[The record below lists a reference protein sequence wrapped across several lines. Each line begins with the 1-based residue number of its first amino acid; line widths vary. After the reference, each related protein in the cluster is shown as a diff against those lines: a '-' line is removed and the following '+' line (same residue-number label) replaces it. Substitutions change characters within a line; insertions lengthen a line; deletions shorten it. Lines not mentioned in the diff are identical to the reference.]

1 MSRDISARVLINLPP
16 SISESEVKRL
26 RLTVYLCITSMAV
39 SLIYS
44 TLDLANGVY
53 FALPFYSVIFVAPII
68 SLWLIKKQKFLSGKI
83 FVLLGASVAIFFASV
98 SDPFET
104 GVILIF
110 VPLSIVPFAII
121 GFRNI
126 WASIGIVLST
136 FFLFLISRFTDLFA
150 SYVKELPIGYIQM
163 SLALNYLIAVTIS
176 ILIVYF
182 LARLHRQSEIGLIEK
197 EKAVTEKNIQL
208 TKLNQELDGFVYSV
222 SHDLRSPLSSILG
235 LTNLAKFSNSK
246 EELVEYMGMIQD
258 RIKTQDAFIKDI
270 IEYSRNTRTEPLAE
284 PVDLYELTQETIENL
299 KFNLGANKIHFDIDL
314 PQSFI
319 VITDKNRWKTML
331 SNLIGN
337 AIKYHDVSKTN
348 QYIKL
353 SANRSNEKLLY
364 TVTDNGKG
372 ISSQH
377 LDKIFNMFYR
387 ASDTSSG
394 SGLGLFITKEAV
406 QKLNGIIT
414 VTSKQDVG
422 SVFEIT
428 IPLIKAESKDLL

>member
-1 MSRDISARVLINLPP
+1 LNRDISARILTNLPP

-39 SLIYS
+39 SLIYT
-44 TLDLANGVY
+44 TLDLANGIY
-53 FALPFYSVIFVAPII
+53 FALPFYSVIFIAPII
-68 SLWLIKKQKFLSGKI
+68 SLWLIKIGKFLIGKI
-83 FVLLGASVAIFFASV
+83 LVLMGASVAIFFASI

-136 FFLFLISRFTDLFA
+136 FFLFLTSRFTDFFS
-150 SYVKELPIGYIQM
+150 SYVKEVPVSYIQM
-163 SLALNYLIAVTIS
+163 SLALNYLISVTIS
-176 ILIVYF
+176 ILIIYF
-182 LARLHRQSEIGLIEK
+182 LARLHRKSEVRLIEK
-197 EKAVTEKNIQL
+197 EKAVTEKNIEL

-246 EELVEYMGMIQD
+246 EELVEYMAMIQD

-270 IEYSRNTRTEPLAE
+270 IEYSRNTRTEPLTE
-284 PVDLYELTQETIENL
+284 PVDLFQLTQEIIESL
-299 KFNLGANKIHFDIDL
+299 KFNLGADKIHFDIEL
-314 PQSFI
+314 PKDFI
-319 VITDKNRWKTML
+319 VTTDKNRWKTML

-337 AIKYHDVSKTN
+337 AIKYHDPTKPN

-353 SANRSNEKLLY
+353 SANRSSEKLLY
-364 TVTDNGKG
+364 TVTDNGSG

-406 QKLNGIIT
+406 QKLNGTIA
-414 VTSKQDVG
+414 VTSQQHVG

-428 IPLIKAESKDLL
+428 IPILNRG

>member
-1 MSRDISARVLINLPP
+1 MLNRDISVRILTNLPP
-16 SISESEVKRL
+16 SISVSEVKRL

-39 SLIYS
+39 SLIYT
-44 TLDLANGVY
+44 TLDVANGVY
-53 FALPFYSVIFVAPII
+53 FALPFYAVIFVAPII
-68 SLWLIKKQKFLSGKI
+68 SLWLIKIGKFLAGKI
-83 FVLLGASVAIFFASV
+83 LVLMGASVAIFFASV

-104 GVILIF
+104 GVILIY

-136 FFLFLISRFTDLFA
+136 FFLFLISRVTDLFA
-150 SYVKELPIGYIQM
+150 SYEKELPLAYIQM

-182 LARLHRQSEIGLIEK
+182 LARLHRQSEIRLIEK

-208 TKLNQELDGFVYSV
+208 TKLNHELDGFVYSV

-235 LTNLAKFSNSK
+235 LTNLAKFSSSK
-246 EELVEYMGMIQD
+246 EELVEYMAMIQD

-270 IEYSRNTRTEPLAE
+270 IEYSRNTRTESQEEAVNLF
-284 PVDLYELTQETIENL
+284 ELTQEIIESL
-299 KFNLGANKIHFDIDL
+299 KFNLGANKINFEIEMPPD
-314 PQSFI
+314 FI
-319 VITDKNRWKTML
+319 VTTDRHRWKTIL

-337 AIKYHDVSKTN
+337 AIKYHDSAKPN

-353 SANRSNEKLLY
+353 SANQSNEKLLY
-364 TVTDNGKG
+364 TVTDNGTG
-372 ISSQH
+372 IASQH
-377 LDKIFNMFYR
+377 LDRIFDMFYR

-406 QKLNGIIT
+406 QKLNGTIS
-414 VTSKQDVG
+414 VTSQGNVG

-428 IPLIKAESKDLL
+428 IPLIKQK

>member
-1 MSRDISARVLINLPP
+1 MV
-16 SISESEVKRL
+16 
-26 RLTVYLCITSMAV
+26 V
-39 SLIYS
+39 SLIYT
-44 TLDLANGVY
+44 TLDLANSVY
-53 FALPFYSVIFVAPII
+53 FALPFYSVIFIAPII
-68 SLWLIKKQKFLSGKI
+68 SLVLIKKGNFLSGKI
-83 FVLLGASVAIFFASV
+83 IVLLGASVAIFFASI

-104 GVILIF
+104 GVVLIF

-121 GFRNI
+121 GFKNI

-150 SYVKELPIGYIQM
+150 SYVKELPTAYIQM

-182 LARLHRQSEIGLIEK
+182 LARLHRESELRLIEN
-197 EKAVTEKNIQL
+197 EKAVIEKNIQL

-235 LTNLAKFSNSK
+235 LTNLARFANSK
-246 EELVEYMGMIQD
+246 EELVEYMVMIQD

-270 IEYSRNTRTEPLAE
+270 IEYSRNTRTEPLSE
-284 PVDLYELTQETIENL
+284 PVDLYALTEEVIESL
-299 KFNLGANKIHFDIDL
+299 KFNLLASKIHFDVEL
-314 PQSFI
+314 PRDFV

-337 AIKYHDVSKTN
+337 AIKYHDPGKAR

-364 TVTDNGKG
+364 TVTDNGSG
-372 ISSQH
+372 ISGQH
-377 LDKIFNMFYR
+377 LDKVFNMFYR

-406 QKLNGIIT
+406 QKLKGTIS
-414 VTSKQDVG
+414 VTSQQYVG

-428 IPLIKAESKDLL
+428 IPLIK

>member
-1 MSRDISARVLINLPP
+1 MG
-16 SISESEVKRL
+16 
-26 RLTVYLCITSMAV
+26 V
-39 SLIYS
+39 SLIYT
-44 TLDLANGVY
+44 TLDVANGVY
-53 FALPFYSVIFVAPII
+53 FALPFYAVIFVAPII
-68 SLWLIKKQKFLSGKI
+68 SLWLIKIGKFLAGKI
-83 FVLLGASVAIFFASV
+83 LVLMGASVAIFFASV

-126 WASIGIVLST
+126 WASVGIVLST
-136 FFLFLISRFTDLFA
+136 FFLFLISRVTDLFA
-150 SYVKELPIGYIQM
+150 SYVKELPLAYIQM

-182 LARLHRQSEIGLIEK
+182 LARLHRQSEIRLIEK
-197 EKAVTEKNIQL
+197 EKAVTEKNVQL

-246 EELVEYMGMIQD
+246 EELVEYMAMIQD
-258 RIKTQDAFIKDI
+258 RIQIQDAFIKDI
-270 IEYSRNTRTEPLAE
+270 IEYSRNTRTESLTE
-284 PVDLYELTQETIENL
+284 SVNLFTLTQEIIESL
-299 KFNLGANKIHFDIDL
+299 KFNYGANKINFEIDL
-314 PQSFI
+314 PSDFM
-319 VITDKNRWKTML
+319 VITDKHRWKTIL

-337 AIKYHDVSKTN
+337 AIKYHDPSKLN

-353 SANRSNEKLLY
+353 SANQSNEKLLY
-364 TVTDNGKG
+364 TITDNGMG

-377 LDKIFNMFYR
+377 LDKIFDMFYR

-406 QKLNGIIT
+406 QKLNGTIS
-414 VTSKQDVG
+414 VTSQRDVG

-428 IPLIKAESKDLL
+428 IPLVR